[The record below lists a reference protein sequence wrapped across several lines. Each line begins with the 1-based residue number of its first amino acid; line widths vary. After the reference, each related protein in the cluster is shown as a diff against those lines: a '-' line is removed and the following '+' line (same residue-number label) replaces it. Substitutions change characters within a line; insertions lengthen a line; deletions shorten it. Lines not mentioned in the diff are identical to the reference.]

1 MRSIIIYYSYGGNT
15 KKIAEMIH
23 KNTGAEMAEI
33 KTVTPYKGSYNSVV
47 EQGHKEVNRGYMP
60 EIMPLEIDINNYD
73 KIFLGTPVWWYTFAP
88 AVKTFLNNNDFN
100 GKTICPFITNGGW
113 IGHTE
118 DDIKNVCSNA
128 CVKKAINIKFNGSD
142 LSTSVS
148 EINKWIESNKN

>member
-1 MRSIIIYYSYGGNT
+1 MKSVIVYYSYGGNT
-15 KKIAEMIH
+15 KEIAEMIH

-47 EQGHKEVNRGYMP
+47 SQGQKEVNRGYMP

-113 IGHTE
+113 IGHRR
-118 DDIKNVCSNA
+118 
-128 CVKKAINIKFNGSD
+128 
-142 LSTSVS
+142 
-148 EINKWIESNKN
+148 